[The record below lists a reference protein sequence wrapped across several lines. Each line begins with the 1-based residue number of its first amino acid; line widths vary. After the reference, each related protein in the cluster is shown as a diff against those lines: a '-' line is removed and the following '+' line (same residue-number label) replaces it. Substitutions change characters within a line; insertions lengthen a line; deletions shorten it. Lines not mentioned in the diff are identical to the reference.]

1 MMSSELNFK
10 LIKYDELV
18 RRIADKKI
26 EDDKVAAYQDEYV
39 RDILSGCSNKTLI
52 ELVLISWRR
61 LDEEKLK
68 ETLNRM
74 IDEGL
79 VTLTDGKYRL
89 TERSK

>member
-1 MMSSELNFK
+1 
-10 LIKYDELV
+10 
-18 RRIADKKI
+18 
-26 EDDKVAAYQDEYV
+26 V